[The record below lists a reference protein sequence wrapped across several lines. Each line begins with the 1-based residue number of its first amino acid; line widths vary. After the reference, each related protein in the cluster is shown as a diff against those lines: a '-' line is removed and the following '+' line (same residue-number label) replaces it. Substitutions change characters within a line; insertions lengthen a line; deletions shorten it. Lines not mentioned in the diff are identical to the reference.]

1 MKRTIS
7 AMIGKGS
14 LNHNGRVFHAKNTDP
29 ERSHLN
35 IEYCNEDIK
44 AVYHEMFDEAL
55 EKYNAKQKRKDRMIP
70 DYYEKIRMSKQ
81 EKPFHELI
89 VQIGNK
95 DDMGAMTEDGQLA
108 RTVLDEYMQDFQRR
122 NPNLRVFSAHLHMD
136 EATPHLHIDFV
147 PFITGSKRGL
157 ETKVSLKQALGAL
170 GFQGGSRSDTEWNQW
185 VNGEKA
191 VLAQT
196 MARHGIEWEQ
206 KGTHE
211 KHLSVLDF
219 EKQERAK
226 EVAALEAEK
235 AVVQEQVNDLRDE
248 YYQTAEEVSQVR
260 DDLRELDQKV
270 VKVKEV
276 EAIEVKPVPLSD
288 KVKMS
293 KEDYNT
299 LAAAAQK
306 YVVQEKQEGR
316 LQKLLNVANMK
327 IKELEQTIQ
336 NLTVTIQNLQAQVL
350 ELTQQLRNE
359 RSIEKKLREKQMESE
374 NIRLRKENQRFREV
388 LKEYGLLPRS
398 RDLER

>member
-14 LNHNGRVFHAKNTDP
+14 LNHNERVFHAKNTDP

-35 IEYCNEDIK
+35 IEYCNENIR

-108 RTVLDEYMQDFQRR
+108 RIVLNEYMRDFQRR

-157 ETKVSLKQALGAL
+157 ETKVSLKQALGAQ

-185 VNGEKA
+185 VNAEKA

-235 AVVQEQVNDLRDE
+235 ATVQEQVNDLRDE

-260 DDLRELDQKV
+260 DDLRELNQKA

-306 YVVQEKQEGR
+306 YVVHKKQEGR
-316 LQKLLNVANMK
+316 LQRLLEAAGEK

-336 NLTVTIQNLQAQVL
+336 NLTETIRDLQAQVL
-350 ELTQQLRNE
+350 ELTQQLRKE